1 MSEFFLELFSE
12 EIPAT
17 LQKTARENLQKNFE
31 DFLKKEEIKF
41 KDSISV
47 LSTPNRLVVYCENI
61 SQKIIKPEAEIRGPS
76 VNAPEQALN
85 GFIKSNNITKEE
97 TFIRK
102 TDKGEF
108 YFFKKPA
115 QTVETKSILQKNLP
129 KILDEIPWKKSMRWG
144 DHDLYWG
151 RPLKSILACF
161 DNKFLE
167 FSYHH
172 LNSSNFTYLDKDFE
186 EKTSKFSNFKTYK
199 EFFKSKGI
207 ILDHNK
213 REEFIENQLLKKT
226 KLDRLKLTPNKKL
239 LTEVT
244 NIVEKPNIIKCTF
257 DKRFL
262 KIPKEILVTTMEVHQ
277 KYFPTFDNKDNL
289 TNVFFV
295 VADNSDTK
303 GLIRLGNE
311 RVVEARLNDAQ
322 FFWDKN
328 KTKNLVKGISDLKN
342 VNYFEGLGTYFDKT
356 QRLRKLG
363 SLISDELL
371 ISKEKVEVASSI
383 CKVDLVS
390 DLVGE
395 FPELQGVMGGHF
407 AKAQGFDNETC
418 LAISEHYLP
427 TGPET
432 KTPKKPYSVTLA
444 LSDKIDTLV
453 GFFTINLKPSSSKD
467 PFALRRSAI
476 GLIRLIIENKLE
488 IKLKDLINYSC
499 VLFGEQDIDFDIKTV
514 QQDLFNFFS
523 ERLKFYMKEKKI
535 RPDIIECSINSYSA
549 DQIYKIYNKAF
560 ILNKLIDKNIGQ
572 DVIFSYK
579 RASNIL
585 SNEISKNNIELEN
598 STDPGLFKND
608 FEKKLYKK
616 IQEIRKYFTSLGSRE
631 DCKKT
636 LEVLADAKTDV
647 SNFFDNV
654 IVNDEDEAIKKNR
667 LELVQLLCKTFNNY
681 LNFSN
686 IESA

>member
-17 LQKTARENLQKNFE
+17 LQKTARDNIQKNFV
-31 DFLKKEEIKF
+31 DFFKKEEIKF

-47 LSTPNRLVVYCENI
+47 VSTPNRLIVYCENI
-61 SQKIIKPEAEIRGPS
+61 SQNIIKAEAEIRGPS

-85 GFIKSNNITKEE
+85 GFIRSNNITKEE
-97 TFIRK
+97 TFIKK

-129 KILDEIPWKKSMRWG
+129 KILDEISWKKSMRWG

-161 DNKFLE
+161 DNKVLE
-167 FSYHH
+167 FNYHH

-186 EKTSKFSNFKTYK
+186 EKTSKFLSFKTYK

-207 ILDHNK
+207 ILDQNK
-213 REEFIENQLLKKT
+213 RQEFIENQLLKKT
-226 KLDRLKLTPNKKL
+226 KLDRLKLTPNRKL
-239 LTEVT
+239 LSEVT
-244 NIVEKPNIIKCTF
+244 NIVEKPNIIKCKF
-257 DKRFL
+257 DKKFL

-277 KYFPTFDNKDNL
+277 KYFPTFDNKENL

-295 VADNSDTK
+295 VADNNDPK
-303 GLIRLGNE
+303 GLIKLGNE

-328 KTKNLVKGISDLKN
+328 KTKNLVKGISDLKKI
-342 VNYFEGLGTYFDKT
+342 NYFEGLGTYFDKT

-363 SLISDELL
+363 ALISDELL

-407 AKAQGFDNETC
+407 AKTQGFDNEIC

-427 TGPET
+427 LGPET

-453 GFFTINLKPSSSKD
+453 GFFIINLKPSSSKD

-488 IKLKDLINYSC
+488 IKLKDILNYSC
-499 VLFGEQDIDFDIKTV
+499 VLFTEQDLDFNIKTT
-514 QQDLFNFFS
+514 QQDLFNFLS

-535 RPDIIECSINSYSA
+535 RPDIIECSINSYNA

-560 ILNKLIDKNIGQ
+560 ILNKLIDRNIGQ

-585 SNEISKNNIELEN
+585 SNEISKNKIELEN

-636 LEVLADAKTDV
+636 LEVLADAKSDV

-654 IVNDEDEAIKKNR
+654 IVNDEDEAVKKNR
-667 LELVQLLCKTFNNY
+667 LELMQLLCKTFNNY
-681 LNFSN
+681 LNFSD

>member
-17 LQKTARENLQKNFE
+17 LQKTARDNIQKNFV

-47 LSTPNRLVVYCENI
+47 LSTPNRLIVYCENI
-61 SQKIIKPEAEIRGPS
+61 SQKIIKTEAEIRGPS

-129 KILDEIPWKKSMRWG
+129 KILDEISWKKSMRWG

-161 DNKFLE
+161 DNKVLE
-167 FSYHH
+167 FNYHH

-186 EKTSKFSNFKTYK
+186 EKTSKFLSFKTYK

-239 LTEVT
+239 LSEVT
-244 NIVEKPNIIKCTF
+244 NIVEKPNIIKCKF
-257 DKRFL
+257 DKKFL

-277 KYFPTFDNKDNL
+277 KYFPTFDNKENL

-295 VADNSDTK
+295 VADNNDPK

-407 AKAQGFDNETC
+407 AKAQGFDNEIC

-427 TGPET
+427 IGPET

-488 IKLKDLINYSC
+488 IKLKDLLNYSC
-499 VLFGEQDIDFDIKTV
+499 VLYAKQDLDFDIKTI
-514 QQDLFNFFS
+514 QQDLFNFLS
-523 ERLKFYMKEKKI
+523 ERLKFYMKEKKV
-535 RPDIIECSINSYSA
+535 RPDIIECSINSYNA

-560 ILNKLIDKNIGQ
+560 ILNKLIYRNIGQ

-585 SNEISKNNIELEN
+585 SNEISKNKIELEN

-667 LELVQLLCKTFNNY
+667 LELMQLLCKTFNNY

>member
-17 LQKTARENLQKNFE
+17 LQKRARDDLQKNFV

-41 KDSISV
+41 KDNVSV
-47 LSTPNRLVVYCENI
+47 LSTPNRLIIYCENI
-61 SQKIIKPEAEIRGPS
+61 SQKIIKAEAEIRGPS

-85 GFIKSNNITKEE
+85 GFIKSNNISKEE

-102 TDKGEF
+102 TEKGEF
-108 YFFKKPA
+108 YFYKKPT
-115 QTVETKSILQKNLP
+115 QTIETKSILQKNLA
-129 KILDEIPWKKSMRWG
+129 KILDDISWKKSMRWG

-161 DNKFLE
+161 DNKVLE
-167 FSYHH
+167 FNYHH

-239 LTEVT
+239 LNEVT
-244 NIVEKPNIIKCTF
+244 NIVEKPNIIKCKF

-262 KIPKEILVTTMEVHQ
+262 KIPKEILVTTMEVYQ

-295 VADNSDTK
+295 VADNNDTK

-363 SLISDELL
+363 SLMSDELL

-407 AKAQGFDNETC
+407 AKAQGFDNEIC

-427 TGPET
+427 IGPET

-499 VLFGEQDIDFDIKTV
+499 VLFAEQDLDFDIKTV
-514 QQDLFNFFS
+514 
-523 ERLKFYMKEKKI
+523 
-535 RPDIIECSINSYSA
+535 
-549 DQIYKIYNKAF
+549 
-560 ILNKLIDKNIGQ
+560 
-572 DVIFSYK
+572 
-579 RASNIL
+579 
-585 SNEISKNNIELEN
+585 
-598 STDPGLFKND
+598 
-608 FEKKLYKK
+608 
-616 IQEIRKYFTSLGSRE
+616 
-631 DCKKT
+631 
-636 LEVLADAKTDV
+636 
-647 SNFFDNV
+647 
-654 IVNDEDEAIKKNR
+654 
-667 LELVQLLCKTFNNY
+667 
-681 LNFSN
+681 
-686 IESA
+686 

>member
-17 LQKTARENLQKNFE
+17 LQKRARDDLQKNFV

-41 KDSISV
+41 KDNVSV
-47 LSTPNRLVVYCENI
+47 LSTPNRLVIYCENI
-61 SQKIIKPEAEIRGPS
+61 SQKIIKAEARIRGPS

-85 GFIKSNNITKEE
+85 GFIKSNNISKEE

-108 YFFKKPA
+108 YFYKKPS
-115 QTVETKSILQKNLP
+115 QTIETKSILQKNLA
-129 KILDEIPWKKSMRWG
+129 KILDDISWKKSMRWG

-161 DNKFLE
+161 DNKVLE
-167 FSYHH
+167 FNYHH

-239 LTEVT
+239 LNEVT
-244 NIVEKPNIIKCTF
+244 NIVEKPNIIKCKF
-257 DKRFL
+257 DKKFL

-295 VADNSDTK
+295 VADNNDTK

-328 KTKNLVKGISDLKN
+328 KTKNLVKGISDLKKI
-342 VNYFEGLGTYFDKT
+342 NYFEGLGTYFDKI

-363 SLISDELL
+363 ALISDELL

-383 CKVDLVS
+383 CKVDLMS

-407 AKAQGFDNETC
+407 AKAQGFDSEIC
-418 LAISEHYLP
+418 LAISQHYLP
-427 TGPET
+427 IGPET
-432 KTPKKPYSVTLA
+432 KTPKKPYSVALA

-488 IKLKDLINYSC
+488 IKLKDILNYSC
-499 VLFGEQDIDFDIKTV
+499 VLFTEQDLNFDIKTV
-514 QQDLFNFFS
+514 QQNLFNFLS

-535 RPDIIECSINSYSA
+535 RPDIIECSISSYNA

-560 ILNKLIDKNIGQ
+560 ILNKLIDRNIGQ

-585 SNEISKNNIELEN
+585 SNEMTKNRIELEN
-598 STDPGLFKND
+598 LTDPGLFKND

-667 LELVQLLCKTFNNY
+667 LELMQLLCKTFNNY

>member
-1 MSEFFLELFSE
+1 M
-12 EIPAT
+12 
-17 LQKTARENLQKNFE
+17 
-31 DFLKKEEIKF
+31 
-41 KDSISV
+41 
-47 LSTPNRLVVYCENI
+47 
-61 SQKIIKPEAEIRGPS
+61 
-76 VNAPEQALN
+76 
-85 GFIKSNNITKEE
+85 
-97 TFIRK
+97 
-102 TDKGEF
+102 
-108 YFFKKPA
+108 
-115 QTVETKSILQKNLP
+115 
-129 KILDEIPWKKSMRWG
+129 
-144 DHDLYWG
+144 
-151 RPLKSILACF
+151 
-161 DNKFLE
+161 
-167 FSYHH
+167 
-172 LNSSNFTYLDKDFE
+172 
-186 EKTSKFSNFKTYK
+186 
-199 EFFKSKGI
+199 
-207 ILDHNK
+207 
-213 REEFIENQLLKKT
+213 
-226 KLDRLKLTPNKKL
+226 
-239 LTEVT
+239 
-244 NIVEKPNIIKCTF
+244 
-257 DKRFL
+257 
-262 KIPKEILVTTMEVHQ
+262 
-277 KYFPTFDNKDNL
+277 
-289 TNVFFV
+289 
-295 VADNSDTK
+295 
-303 GLIRLGNE
+303 
-311 RVVEARLNDAQ
+311 
-322 FFWDKN
+322 
-328 KTKNLVKGISDLKN
+328 
-342 VNYFEGLGTYFDKT
+342 
-356 QRLRKLG
+356 
-363 SLISDELL
+363 
-371 ISKEKVEVASSI
+371 
-383 CKVDLVS
+383 S

-407 AKAQGFDNETC
+407 AKAQGFDNEIC

-427 TGPET
+427 IGPET

-453 GFFTINLKPSSSKD
+453 GFFIINLKPSSSKD

-499 VLFGEQDIDFDIKTV
+499 VLFTEQDLDFDIKTV

-523 ERLKFYMKEKKI
+523 ERLKFYMKEKKV
-535 RPDIIECSINSYSA
+535 RSDIIECSQNSYSA
-549 DQIYKIYNKAF
+549 DQIYRIYDKAF

-585 SNEISKNNIELEN
+585 SNEISKNKIELEN

-667 LELVQLLCKTFNNY
+667 LELMQLLCKTFNNY